1 MDNHKVVVAILV
13 LAILFSVV
21 ATVMSLSILDFKPI
35 FVQRQQVVNSA
46 EGSHTGGVNIL
57 IDPFTPSSDQVLG

>member
-35 FVQRQQVVNSA
+35 FVQKQNTVYTQGQEN
-46 EGSHTGGVNIL
+46 GGVNVVIE
-57 IDPFTPSSDQVLG
+57 PYTPSSSEVLP